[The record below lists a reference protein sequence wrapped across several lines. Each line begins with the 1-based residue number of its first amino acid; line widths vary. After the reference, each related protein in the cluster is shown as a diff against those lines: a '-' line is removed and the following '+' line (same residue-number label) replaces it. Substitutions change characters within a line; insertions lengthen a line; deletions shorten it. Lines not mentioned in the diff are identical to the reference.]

1 MVYILIVKQLFIW
14 NNKVFLKASKC
25 NGAEPISFLKNIQ
38 GRKRKIVNRDKPGI
52 VEIYNYYIE
61 STDRMDK
68 NINYGII
75 AIR

>member
-14 NNKVFLKASKC
+14 NNKVFIKASSC

-38 GRKRKIVNRDKPGI
+38 GHKRKIINIDKPKI
-52 VEIYNYYIE
+52 VEIYNYFIE
-61 STDRMDK
+61 SIDKMDK
-68 NINYGII
+68 SINYSIM